1 VSASET
7 IEPPSKPSP
16 YKIQVLD
23 RALAVINAIAES
35 KADATLAELSET
47 VKLHKST
54 VHRILMIL
62 ESYRVVD
69 RDSQTGRYR
78 LGLRL
83 FELGSIA
90 IGTFN
95 IRDRARRHLEKLLYE
110 VDETIHLC
118 VLDSGE
124 VLYVDKF
131 EPSRSVRMASRIGRR
146 NAVHCTAVGKAML
159 SWLPDREVD
168 DMLRSHGMARFT
180 PNTITTPAELKVE
193 LQAILRR
200 GYSIDNEEV
209 EEGVRC
215 VGAAVLD
222 YASRP
227 IAAISVSAPSFR
239 LPPDKVAVVAR
250 LVTQAA
256 RDLSQESGYRGA
268 WPVEDRKTPVIVP

>member
-1 VSASET
+1 VSLSET
-7 IEPPSKPSP
+7 INPEKASP

-23 RALAVINAIAES
+23 RALAIINAISES
-35 KADATLAELSET
+35 RVDASLAELAEK
-47 VKLHKST
+47 VQLHKST

-69 RDSQTGRYR
+69 RDSQSGRYR
-78 LGLRL
+78 LGMRL
-83 FELGSIA
+83 FELGTIA
-90 IGTFN
+90 IGSFN
-95 IRDRARRHLEKLLYE
+95 IRDRARRHLERLLYE
-110 VDETIHLC
+110 VDETVHLC
-118 VLDSGE
+118 VLDGGE

-146 NAVHCTAVGKAML
+146 NPAHCTAVGKAML
-159 SWLPDREVD
+159 AWLPDREVD
-168 DMLRSHGMARFT
+168 DILLRHGLPRLT

-193 LQAILRR
+193 MQSIRRR

-222 YASRP
+222 HAARP

-239 LPPDKVAVVAR
+239 FPPDKVDVVAA
-250 LVTQAA
+250 LVSQVAQE
-256 RDLSQESGYRGA
+256 LSKESGYRGP
-268 WPVEDRKTPVIVP
+268 WLSQIKKISPITE